1 MSFGMANMYAS
12 RPLKPRLQPRA
23 LQYART
29 TPPAAAGPTAQPADQ
44 QGGLPTQPDRVEE
57 LPRPADRVEELG
69 DESPRRKRAVMPM
82 RSGQQ
87 VPPPVSLSI
96 GELKKKAYEGYNV
109 NWQGRYLQPHAKD
122 VLQITRHRRVQ
133 QPDHGAAD
141 RRWARASLDAPYGGG
156 YLLDRD
162 SEQPHGH
169 GSAAGWSPPSGSG
182 SSSEEDPESGAWTPP
197 TTSDNSSYRVK
208 PDPQAP
214 RTSLA
219 SRKHLDKSAYPQPGA
234 RVKLWVDFDDLI
246 ATPRWEIGTVTRITG
261 PAQNQWYQVRLHMD
275 SRGRPRT
282 VFIRLR
288 EHPLWYRWATLVHR
302 RRRPTPPV
310 PSYTANSVVYIDRPT
325 GRGYTTPTRS
335 SGTLAASTNSAPGD
349 SANGDSSGSSDT
361 EHDGRTT
368 GDDRDADAD
377 TEAGP
382 MRGRAEDQVGPL
394 TTKPALPSQV
404 SGAMATLQVDDAA
417 ASSGASPPTGGL
429 AHDAPAGAGCGN
441 GAPDAGS
448 TTDPE
453 QPQFEAQAGSPSPQP
468 MLSSRISGDMAALCV
483 GTTALSGNPT
493 SPAGPPLEA
502 IVGAPGI
509 ARIAR
514 ALTITSMPLAGSRYP
529 AVDARTTTVPP
540 TAITPGDVIE
550 VVVPL
555 AEHDTSERVIGI
567 VTSSSIDVYQ
577 SDGSVL
583 AQVSI
588 ISQPGGQPHTVGVGL
603 RNVSMTEPRQ
613 WRWESKMTD
622 LGTDTEAVLPDWLLS
637 AHTEARR
644 RLYRAATARV
654 WPHNEA
660 GHDDQGESPGAGVG
674 PKPNL
679 AGTDRNANAPVPTDT
694 DRNANAP
701 VPTAEHQEM
710 VMSTIAGLACAQQPD
725 CDEANNVPEEED
737 MPDLVH
743 IDGLNAV
750 PPKPPGFARAVQ
762 QAVSQIDFI
771 QLCARVPTAEEIK
784 QATALLNMYDDI
796 DNNTVAEIVFGVMTG
811 DTGSISATTAGM
823 EVCGDNNTMLLQRCD
838 GNGRDAGS
846 AEGTAGLESGCV
858 DVADMVDVNSGG
870 ISAGVGRA
878 RDNAADGSSINSGY
892 DPGGNGGSENTRA
905 SGGNSNG
912 KTARPSDGNTDG
924 HIGSATNLRTPCP
937 ASDCD
942 GCDDA
947 VQRQFAAAL
956 GRGTQ
961 RHGTSAGPG
970 STHTITATTSGLSTA
985 VHGPADGVTVDRS
998 PNNSGTFQG
1007 PADPSG
1013 VGDGVGD
1020 NNITGPGSAAGS
1032 NSGAGGPTNN
1042 MTDLDDDNDGDVGD
1056 GSTGSSSSATSSSGL
1071 TSAAHGPADGVTVDR
1086 SPNNSGTFQ
1095 GPADPNGVGDGA
1107 GNDVNTESSSAA
1119 GSNSGAG
1126 GPTNNMTDLVNDNGG
1141 AVGITAVDGTAPPQ
1155 GVPAGGGTP
1164 PNNVAGPGGGTP
1176 APDGGTGGSNNGY
1189 FGAGRTAATAGPRFV
1204 CTGASDCAGC
1214 NSDAGQRFAAAL
1226 GGRSTT
1232 TNGPALASCLRVP
1245 PEQATSARNAPNDA
1259 GPPPPAGTCAPDC
1272 KHCPGNRTSLA
1283 THPKARGPWIVDGC
1297 PYPECSKHCATF
1309 GDVAAYRQH
1318 LSRCHG
1324 MTFAEAPWFEDLCQ
1338 GPDSTRPA
1346 LRTCEHCYLPFRAI
1360 HGHRDNCVV
1369 KRAKEQR
1376 ARDPAC
1382 NEPNWRA
1389 AAFSA
1394 AAYRVSHQGLLHSRD
1409 YAWSDIALL
1418 RRSMASPAET
1428 RTAERMVKHIN
1439 TAVIDAI
1446 RIGAGDLFSVHPDSC
1461 EATMIEDCTK
1471 LLVLLSLQVQLQDEG
1486 NCYEQHPF
1494 IDNTL
1499 GDAVPTIDQEL
1510 PAHRS
1515 SGAGPVITRV
1525 LGFLRCEWY
1534 AVDFAIQQLRNDL
1547 LEAREAAE
1555 SGAEVQAP
1563 TTTSTPGHNG
1573 VVPERTQRTEDSD
1586 ASRRQRV
1593 ENAISKGEIGRARK
1607 TLMTNGSRALPTAAK
1622 IAALRSKFKPQARQD
1637 RGTSN
1642 RKDHPDNARHPA
1654 NVPAR
1659 WEIPNKT
1666 TAPEASTTVV
1676 RKALR
1681 SISRVV
1687 GTGIDG
1693 VGRQHLETMMH
1704 LDDITILMNLTMNGG
1719 LPPGA
1724 VRSLAGGAV
1733 IMIAKPKSPDDIR
1746 PIVPQSLLIRLP
1758 GKLLLAMHGLRV
1770 NRAMDPWQAAVGVP
1784 AGCETISSIFAQAI
1798 YRDHDAVGIVSDKK
1812 NGYGESKRDE
1822 LLRWFCNE
1830 LPYFARF
1837 ILMVYGDYLTLTFV
1851 DDHGDKAQI
1860 EVWDG
1865 MLQGDVL
1872 AGLGF
1877 TGVGSKGAKDAMA
1890 KVAKKM
1896 TTLGQDIK
1904 QHRLIGHLMRYVD
1917 DRVDL
1922 TTAQHLE
1929 WYLREVLIPNWEE
1942 DDRNGQFIGTNDL
1955 TVIAYENPD
1964 GAPMHEAEELRP
1976 LREYV
1981 ERRVALGFPLVIQYV
1996 NLLAEDAEG
2005 KVGLDL
2011 LGVPIGTPACVEAA
2025 LNKRMG
2031 KVRAELEAIE
2041 TLPTQGRMLVLRFC
2055 VTAELNYWCRSL
2067 TPMQNLEAIVD
2078 IERRIARLLRRA
2090 MQQPVQE
2097 EAIEALPEEYFE
2109 LMFKDELDAN
2119 TITRR
2124 WSEDNTSFRDAVTRA
2139 LLSLPISRGGA
2150 GIGSALVTRVHAFVA
2165 AKMDVLNSPLGALT
2179 HYGKELQAQGRTPP
2193 VMGPRVFD
2201 ELEYNIPQLWEH
2213 CGHVADKSDNP
2224 VPTSIHEML
2233 RQHGESRFTSRR
2245 GASYQGRLANLV
2257 LAVAQARVK
2266 RVVHMADT
2274 YSAAKMELRSMP
2286 GALACLSATG
2296 QDAGTKLTDDEMGH
2310 LLSDIGCI
2318 EQAGT
2323 TPGPDGQ
2330 IPPCPDCKT
2339 NDPVDARH
2347 AMVCGTNGDVTRTH
2361 TAIARLLAE
2370 ACVQC
2375 GVEFD
2380 RLRGMEPWVG
2390 KIPEGSD
2397 KYADLEYRHR
2407 GKTYL
2412 ADVHQIAVKIGD
2424 PVALQAA
2431 ARDPASV
2438 LAIGDKAKM
2447 NQYRNVVQQTP
2458 GVITPLT
2465 INPETG
2471 AFGQDLSKL
2480 FIVLRQLTT
2489 EDGPAFGKVT
2499 TGDLRVAE
2507 LGSWLQPTKGDYYL
2521 QRLSVLLRK
2530 RMTAKVRGI
2539 VQRARDALLGGP
2551 NGTFD
2556 EGFEGDDDRVE
2567 RMGDMLAN
2575 IIR

>member
-1 MSFGMANMYAS
+1 M
-12 RPLKPRLQPRA
+12 
-23 LQYART
+23 
-29 TPPAAAGPTAQPADQ
+29 
-44 QGGLPTQPDRVEE
+44 
-57 LPRPADRVEELG
+57 
-69 DESPRRKRAVMPM
+69 
-82 RSGQQ
+82 
-87 VPPPVSLSI
+87 
-96 GELKKKAYEGYNV
+96 
-109 NWQGRYLQPHAKD
+109 
-122 VLQITRHRRVQ
+122 
-133 QPDHGAAD
+133 
-141 RRWARASLDAPYGGG
+141 
-156 YLLDRD
+156 
-162 SEQPHGH
+162 
-169 GSAAGWSPPSGSG
+169 
-182 SSSEEDPESGAWTPP
+182 
-197 TTSDNSSYRVK
+197 
-208 PDPQAP
+208 
-214 RTSLA
+214 
-219 SRKHLDKSAYPQPGA
+219 
-234 RVKLWVDFDDLI
+234 
-246 ATPRWEIGTVTRITG
+246 
-261 PAQNQWYQVRLHMD
+261 
-275 SRGRPRT
+275 
-282 VFIRLR
+282 
-288 EHPLWYRWATLVHR
+288 
-302 RRRPTPPV
+302 
-310 PSYTANSVVYIDRPT
+310 
-325 GRGYTTPTRS
+325 
-335 SGTLAASTNSAPGD
+335 
-349 SANGDSSGSSDT
+349 
-361 EHDGRTT
+361 
-368 GDDRDADAD
+368 
-377 TEAGP
+377 
-382 MRGRAEDQVGPL
+382 
-394 TTKPALPSQV
+394 
-404 SGAMATLQVDDAA
+404 
-417 ASSGASPPTGGL
+417 
-429 AHDAPAGAGCGN
+429 
-441 GAPDAGS
+441 
-448 TTDPE
+448 
-453 QPQFEAQAGSPSPQP
+453 
-468 MLSSRISGDMAALCV
+468 
-483 GTTALSGNPT
+483 
-493 SPAGPPLEA
+493 
-502 IVGAPGI
+502 
-509 ARIAR
+509 
-514 ALTITSMPLAGSRYP
+514 
-529 AVDARTTTVPP
+529 
-540 TAITPGDVIE
+540 
-550 VVVPL
+550 
-555 AEHDTSERVIGI
+555 
-567 VTSSSIDVYQ
+567 
-577 SDGSVL
+577 
-583 AQVSI
+583 
-588 ISQPGGQPHTVGVGL
+588 
-603 RNVSMTEPRQ
+603 
-613 WRWESKMTD
+613 
-622 LGTDTEAVLPDWLLS
+622 
-637 AHTEARR
+637 
-644 RLYRAATARV
+644 
-654 WPHNEA
+654 
-660 GHDDQGESPGAGVG
+660 
-674 PKPNL
+674 
-679 AGTDRNANAPVPTDT
+679 
-694 DRNANAP
+694 
-701 VPTAEHQEM
+701 
-710 VMSTIAGLACAQQPD
+710 
-725 CDEANNVPEEED
+725 
-737 MPDLVH
+737 
-743 IDGLNAV
+743 
-750 PPKPPGFARAVQ
+750 
-762 QAVSQIDFI
+762 SQIDFI
-771 QLCARVPTAEEIK
+771 QLCARFPTAEEIK
-784 QATALLNMYDDI
+784 QATAMLNMYEDI
-796 DNNTVAEIVFGVMTG
+796 DDNTVAEIVFGVMTG

-985 VHGPADGVTVDRS
+985 V
-998 PNNSGTFQG
+998 
-1007 PADPSG
+1007 
-1013 VGDGVGD
+1013 
-1020 NNITGPGSAAGS
+1020 
-1032 NSGAGGPTNN
+1032 
-1042 MTDLDDDNDGDVGD
+1042 
-1056 GSTGSSSSATSSSGL
+1056 
-1071 TSAAHGPADGVTVDR
+1071 HGPADGVTVDR

-1510 PAHRS
+1510 PACRS

-1693 VGRQHLETMMH
+1693 MGRQCLETMMH

-2011 LGVPIGTPACVEAA
+2011 LGVPIGTPAYVEAA

-2233 RQHGESRFTSRR
+2233 RQHGENRFTSRR
-2245 GASYQGRLANLV
+2245 GASYQGRLANQV